1 VIAVKDVD
9 HASTSRFAR
18 GPETFVV
25 IKIEDVT
32 RVRTKSTRNDKW
44 LDEGHDIDVDK
55 ANEIEVTVYDKPA
68 EHPLPIGMLW
78 IRISDLVEELRRK
91 KIEQEHS
98 GSGWVSAD
106 KMASGPRSADGP
118 APPAPFGGPPAMQLN
133 QGGRVVAQNPATQ
146 PSSPNVDAWFAL
158 EPVGQIH
165 LSMNFSRCSL
175 YSISM
180 SNAYCLQSST
190 TATSVPWIS
199 VLGVKA
205 PFALARKR
213 CMRCTVTSLSN
224 SSSTTSCVARCAGS
238 F

>member
-1 VIAVKDVD
+1 MRVLAVKDVD

-25 IKIEDVT
+25 IKIEDIT

-91 KIEQEHS
+91 KVEQDVS

-106 KMASGPRSADGP
+106 KMGSGPAQVG
-118 APPAPFGGPPAMQLN
+118 APPSMQLN
-133 QGGRVVAQNPATQ
+133 AGGKVVAAQPATQ
-146 PSSPNVDAWFAL
+146 PSNPNVDAWFAL
-158 EPVGQIH
+158 EPAGQIH
-165 LSMNFSRCSL
+165 LSINFSTCPQRIL
-175 YSISM
+175 
-180 SNAYCLQSST
+180 
-190 TATSVPWIS
+190 TAITGKLMPRSQI
-199 VLGVKA
+199 
-205 PFALARKR
+205 
-213 CMRCTVTSLSN
+213 
-224 SSSTTSCVARCAGS
+224 
-238 F
+238 